1 MADDG
6 APSSRRH
13 TSPLLVAY
21 IAVLAG
27 AAAAVAAAAADVAP
41 PGRTSWVAL
50 PVLGVLLV
58 AAEYLF
64 VRFRYR
70 GDVNALNLVESVLAP
85 LLFAFPGA
93 VAVATVAAAQVVG
106 GALRR
111 NEPVKA

>member
-27 AAAAVAAAAADVAP
+27 AAAAAAAAVAP